1 MSEEQIKPNPMAAS
15 TQDGQLAAEN
25 MATGK
30 EKLPTIDVDA
40 DYQAAQQFNV
50 SDVDRT
56 GTGADA
62 AATATAHKFEMHEPE
77 TTKMVAE
84 STSDPHDYMQMAHD
98 ITGSKSAA
106 GNVSDDL
113 VHRAL
118 EMGEPGK

>member
-56 GTGADA
+56 GAGAGA
-62 AATATAHKFEMHEPE
+62 AAAATAHKFEMHEPE

-84 STSDPHDYMQMAHD
+84 PTSDPHDYLQMAHD
-98 ITGSKSAA
+98 LTGSKSAA

-113 VHRAL
+113 VHKAL
-118 EMGEPGK
+118 EMGEAAK